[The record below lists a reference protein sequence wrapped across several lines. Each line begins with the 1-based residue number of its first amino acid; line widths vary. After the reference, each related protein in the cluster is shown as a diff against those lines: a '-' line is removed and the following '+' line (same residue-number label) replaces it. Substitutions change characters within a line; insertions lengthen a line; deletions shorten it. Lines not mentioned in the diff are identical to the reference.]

1 MKQRIAFTLMMSF
14 VLSVLMTCWITFLNL
29 GFTDEFFLRWFN
41 AWLLAWP
48 AAALIAFFSG
58 PTIQHWSARFK

>member
-14 VLSVLMTCWITFLNL
+14 VLSVLMTCWITFINL
-29 GFTDEFFLRWFN
+29 GVTDEFFSRWLK

-48 AAALIAFFSG
+48 AAFVIAFVTG
-58 PTIQHWSARFK
+58 PTIQKWSMRFK

>member
-41 AWLLAWP
+41 AWVLAWP
-48 AAALIAFFSG
+48 AAFVIAFVTG
-58 PTIQHWSARFK
+58 PTIQKLSMRFK